1 MQQIDV
7 AALEQSNSER
17 EASLQTI
24 LALARIP
31 QNQAA
36 LFRVPEL
43 VARLIALGQQQQNNN
58 NARIK
63 RLALRTLYLLCSEQA
78 NKRGLVQTPGLVSL
92 LVAESNDEGG
102 MKPLSALVSL
112 LFEQDN
118 LADLFRFP
126 GLVNTFVNVATK
138 QDMALCDVALAGLA
152 CLTFEVRNKWTMIT
166 EPGVVELLM
175 RFSKQG
181 EEDEELVQS
190 SLIALHNLRQ
200 VNKLTSLW
208 DEDSNDDLQQQQQQ
222 CREFWQHVGAI
233 WTLVL
238 LKPRLPHDMI
248 RLVFNAL
255 IL

>member
-17 EASLQTI
+17 EAGLQAI
-24 LALARIP
+24 LALAHIP

-36 LFRVPEL
+36 LFRVPGL
-43 VARLIALGQQQQNNN
+43 VAQLIALGQQNNN
-58 NARIK
+58 NNK

-102 MKPLSALVSL
+102 IKPLSALVSL

-208 DEDSNDDLQQQQQQ
+208 DEDNNDDLQQ